1 MDIRWIDEKHRGMA
15 FHRDGRLLWLSVPAY
30 DTIPWL
36 ANGFSTRFGGVSTGD
51 AASLNFDFKRDTN
64 PENVRENTR
73 RFASAVGVTPESVVC
88 TDQTHTARV
97 IRVTAED
104 RGKGVFRE
112 LTWHDVDGLITN
124 EPDVAL
130 TVHTADCAPVY
141 LVDPVRR
148 AVGLVHSGWRGTA
161 AGIGRAAVEQM
172 RAAFGTSPSD
182 LICAIGPCIAADC
195 YEVSADV
202 AAQFPPSVSRRKE
215 NGKYMLDLMAANREV
230 LTGAGVPRDRIFMPN
245 LCTCCNSDL
254 FFSHRASHG
263 RRGVLCALLAIRP
276 SVG

>member
-112 LTWHDVDGLITN
+112 LT
-124 EPDVAL
+124 
-130 TVHTADCAPVY
+130 
-141 LVDPVRR
+141 
-148 AVGLVHSGWRGTA
+148 
-161 AGIGRAAVEQM
+161 
-172 RAAFGTSPSD
+172 
-182 LICAIGPCIAADC
+182 
-195 YEVSADV
+195 
-202 AAQFPPSVSRRKE
+202 
-215 NGKYMLDLMAANREV
+215 
-230 LTGAGVPRDRIFMPN
+230 
-245 LCTCCNSDL
+245 
-254 FFSHRASHG
+254 
-263 RRGVLCALLAIRP
+263 
-276 SVG
+276 

>member
-104 RGKGVFRE
+104 RGKGVLHRLLRLLRVFRGQKE
-112 LTWHDVDGLITN
+112 RRVQLFLHSVTSNRRT
-124 EPDVAL
+124 ASARS
-130 TVHTADCAPVY
+130 TV
-141 LVDPVRR
+141 
-148 AVGLVHSGWRGTA
+148 
-161 AGIGRAAVEQM
+161 
-172 RAAFGTSPSD
+172 PS
-182 LICAIGPCIAADC
+182 
-195 YEVSADV
+195 
-202 AAQFPPSVSRRKE
+202 
-215 NGKYMLDLMAANREV
+215 
-230 LTGAGVPRDRIFMPN
+230 
-245 LCTCCNSDL
+245 
-254 FFSHRASHG
+254 
-263 RRGVLCALLAIRP
+263 
-276 SVG
+276 